1 MKTFKFLAGAAA
13 LLAVGFASCS
23 DDKVLDEPVNDGP
36 QKVEYDQTQYV
47 CVEISSPREGAKG
60 RAFEDG
66 TTNESYVNS
75 ISFLFYDAA
84 GKPTAAPMTFEGDD
98 LKDADFSEGGFED
111 GNVTRIW
118 TSVVPVQL
126 VQGANLPSQVICIVN
141 ARPGRVT
148 ELASKDL
155 VDIRDEQIDLFNDG
169 PYFIMTNSVY
179 FGQNVLTG
187 QSNQRLCATPI
198 NGGQLFPSR
207 EEAENAIS
215 GADGGAAA
223 LVNIYVER
231 LAAKVGLTM
240 GAGAS
245 KDYVLKNSDGS
256 DVTLKF
262 VPEFW
267 FMNAIANQNYITKRY
282 GVPTTGTGINLFPT
296 YADIDKNF
304 EDTGMAGSWNA
315 PAQHRSY
322 WACSPSYNNNMFP
335 NVSDEVND
343 LEGHSTDYPQTYY
356 SYNGVKEI
364 VNREIQITNQ
374 AIPAEGGAF
383 SITNTGNA
391 ATGYIYTKETTTA
404 ITRIRDTNGNPA
416 ATVGSAVVL
425 GHYEVNGVV
434 STFYIDRNAGSNGT
448 YYADA
453 TAAKAVLAARQRIV
467 FMDNEG
473 TATAK
478 AETFKLAHPSKAT
491 RDLLANPN
499 LAGRLVTVQIADDV
513 DLTATPLFYWNGSA
527 YTRVDAAN
535 LAQVNADL
543 VTAGYMDMFAN
554 GTAFF
559 SIPIRH
565 LGFDPAICMEDGKY
579 QWSKMRVGDL
589 GIVRNHVYSI
599 TVNSISG
606 LGTGVRSLDQPI
618 VPPITQMDQYV
629 AARLNILAWNVVP
642 AWGVDL

>member
-23 DDKVLDEPVNDGP
+23 DDKLLDEPVNDGP

-223 LVNIYVER
+223 LGNIYVER

-282 GVPTTGTGINLFPT
+282 GCQQQEPASICSRPTLILTRTSRIQVWPVL
-296 YADIDKNF
+296 
-304 EDTGMAGSWNA
+304 GM
-315 PAQHRSY
+315 PLRST
-322 WACSPSYNNNMFP
+322 AAIGLARRRIITICSPMF
-335 NVSDEVND
+335 
-343 LEGHSTDYPQTYY
+343 L
-356 SYNGVKEI
+356 
-364 VNREIQITNQ
+364 
-374 AIPAEGGAF
+374 
-383 SITNTGNA
+383 
-391 ATGYIYTKETTTA
+391 
-404 ITRIRDTNGNPA
+404 TR
-416 ATVGSAVVL
+416 
-425 GHYEVNGVV
+425 
-434 STFYIDRNAGSNGT
+434 
-448 YYADA
+448 
-453 TAAKAVLAARQRIV
+453 
-467 FMDNEG
+467 
-473 TATAK
+473 
-478 AETFKLAHPSKAT
+478 
-491 RDLLANPN
+491 
-499 LAGRLVTVQIADDV
+499 
-513 DLTATPLFYWNGSA
+513 
-527 YTRVDAAN
+527 
-535 LAQVNADL
+535 
-543 VTAGYMDMFAN
+543 
-554 GTAFF
+554 
-559 SIPIRH
+559 
-565 LGFDPAICMEDGKY
+565 
-579 QWSKMRVGDL
+579 
-589 GIVRNHVYSI
+589 
-599 TVNSISG
+599 
-606 LGTGVRSLDQPI
+606 
-618 VPPITQMDQYV
+618 
-629 AARLNILAWNVVP
+629 
-642 AWGVDL
+642 